1 VISIFSKISKKT
13 ALFGGMILF
22 FAAII
27 TTYDV
32 MCRFI
37 FNSPT
42 SWALEIAQY
51 SLLYAIFLGA
61 AYAFLEDSYIRVEV
75 VTNLLPKRVQRVL
88 HIIGNIVTVILFVIL
103 AWHSSKFTLLCFTK
117 GWSEPTPLKTP
128 MWIPLIIIP
137 IGCIM
142 VAVQNMLIPF
152 VKRGLKLRL
161 PPPFSDRQE

>member
-1 VISIFSKISKKT
+1 MSSVVSKVSKKT
-13 ALFGGMILF
+13 ALFGGIILF
-22 FAAII
+22 SAAII

-51 SLLYAIFLGA
+51 SLLYATFLGG
-61 AYAFLEDSYIRVEV
+61 AYAFLEDSYTRVEV
-75 VTNLLPKRVQRVL
+75 ITNLLPKRVQRGL
-88 HIIGNIVTVILFVIL
+88 YIIGDIVTVILFVIL

-117 GWSEPTPLKTP
+117 GWLESTPLKTP

-137 IGCIM
+137 IGCTM
-142 VAVQNMLIPF
+142 MAVQNMLIPF
-152 VKRGLKLRL
+152 VNRGLKLGL
-161 PPPFSDRQE
+161 PPLGNKQK